1 MEYEEFVKE
10 LSQLDN
16 ESYELVVKLIER
28 LKLEIVCIVYVF
40 MWNMI

>member
-28 LKLEIVCIVYVF
+28 LRELEEQAK
-40 MWNMI
+40 

>member
-1 MEYEEFVKE
+1 MEVYYVMEYEEFVKE

-28 LKLEIVCIVYVF
+28 LRELEEKSK
-40 MWNMI
+40 

>member
-1 MEYEEFVKE
+1 MEYEEFVKQ

-28 LKLEIVCIVYVF
+28 LREFNELQSPSKK
-40 MWNMI
+40 

>member
-1 MEYEEFVKE
+1 MEYEEFVKQ

-28 LKLEIVCIVYVF
+28 LRELEEKSK
-40 MWNMI
+40 

>member
-1 MEYEEFVKE
+1 MEYEEFVKQ

-28 LKLEIVCIVYVF
+28 LRELEEKAK
-40 MWNMI
+40 

>member
-28 LKLEIVCIVYVF
+28 LRELEEKSK
-40 MWNMI
+40 

>member
-1 MEYEEFVKE
+1 MEVYYFMEYEEFVKE

-28 LKLEIVCIVYVF
+28 LRELEEKSK
-40 MWNMI
+40 